1 MKTPHSES
9 PVSRRAFLG
18 QLSAAAAL
26 LAAPIRSRASD
37 APPRRKL
44 GVALVGLGRYS
55 TYQLGPALR
64 KTALCRLSGVVT
76 GDRAKGE
83 KWARDYGFP
92 EANIFG
98 YDSMERMAGNRDIDV
113 IYVVTPN
120 SVHAENCIAAAK
132 AGKHVICEK
141 PMATSVADCD
151 SIISACRDAGVRL
164 TVGYRLHYEPHHAEF
179 ARLARERVFGPFM
192 RMAGANGFE
201 MGSSSRARTDWR
213 LDRRLAGGGPLMDM
227 GVYVVQAACM
237 AKAEAA
243 PVSVTARFGP
253 VTLPEVFSEVE
264 ESIEW
269 TMEFADGAQAR
280 CRASYAEQVS
290 NFRAEA
296 DHGWAQLED
305 PAFYYEEP
313 FLTTSRGSVE
323 RPKVNHQVVQLDGM
337 AAELLEGRPSLAP
350 GEMGRRDMAI
360 VEAIY
365 AAARS
370 RGRVDVSA

>member
-76 GDRAKGE
+76 GDRVKGE

-370 RGRVDVSA
+370 RGRVDVRA